1 MSVWWSHRISMLWR
15 WFWVCRKKTPHRNYI
30 YIKKKPM
37 LCVNYGR
44 YLINN
49 TDLPLN
55 KILLSLS
62 LDWRLSRDAT
72 YNVNGSLFSLS
83 SILNIP
89 PLYSTRILSR
99 AVGEE
104 TIFCLHSSSAFF
116 ILIFE
121 TVQKYKKECDIS
133 TGLHWKSNDPVY

>member
-1 MSVWWSHRISMLWR
+1 
-15 WFWVCRKKTPHRNYI
+15 
-30 YIKKKPM
+30 M

-72 YNVNGSLFSLS
+72 YNVNGSLFF
-83 SILNIP
+83 
-89 PLYSTRILSR
+89 T
-99 AVGEE
+99 
-104 TIFCLHSSSAFF
+104 
-116 ILIFE
+116 
-121 TVQKYKKECDIS
+121 
-133 TGLHWKSNDPVY
+133 